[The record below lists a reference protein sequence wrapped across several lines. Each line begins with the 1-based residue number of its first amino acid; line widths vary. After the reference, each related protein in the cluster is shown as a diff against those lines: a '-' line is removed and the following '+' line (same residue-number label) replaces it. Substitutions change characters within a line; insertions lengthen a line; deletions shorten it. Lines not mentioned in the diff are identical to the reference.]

1 MTGLFLYAISGEMD
15 KCHGQLQQQ
24 SIGEEHV
31 MMGNE
36 EKPQFQRKMQTRHIV
51 MLSLGGVIGTGLFLS
66 SGYTIQQAGP
76 IGTILSYM
84 VGAIAVYLVMLCLG
98 ELSVHMPETG
108 AFHSY
113 AAKYIGPA
121 TGYTVAW
128 LYWLTW
134 TVALGSE
141 FTAAGLL
148 MQRWFPDI
156 SVWIWSALFAV
167 LIFVLN
173 AITVR
178 FFAESEFWFSSVK
191 VLTIV
196 LFILI
201 GAGAVFGFVPMADG
215 APAPLLSNLT
225 SAGWFPNGAFAIVM
239 TMLAV
244 NFAFSGTELIG
255 IAAGEADNPE
265 KTIPKAIHTTL
276 WRLVIFFIGTIV
288 VLSALLPMEVAG
300 VTESPFVAVLDRVGV
315 PYAADVMNF
324 VILTAILSAAN
335 SGLYASARMLWS
347 LADKKT
353 IPPMFGRL
361 TDKGIPLNALI
372 FSMLG
377 GGLALF
383 SSIVAPDTVYIAL
396 VSISG
401 LAVVVVWMS
410 ISASQFMFR
419 REYVRNGGA
428 VKDLVYRTP
437 LYPLVPIASFLLCLA
452 SLVGIAFDPAQRVA
466 LYCGAPFIIL
476 CYISYHLTVR
486 KKAR

>member
-1 MTGLFLYAISGEMD
+1 MENNR
-15 KCHGQLQQQ
+15 KQ
-24 SIGEEHV
+24 
-31 MMGNE
+31 
-36 EKPQFQRKMQTRHIV
+36 PFQRKMETRHVV

-76 IGTILSYM
+76 LGTILAYLI
-84 VGAIAVYLVMLCLG
+84 GAVSVYLVMLCLG

-148 MQRWFPDI
+148 MQRWFP
-156 SVWIWSALFAV
+156 SVNVWIWSALFA
-167 LIFVLN
+167 LMIFLFN
-173 AITVR
+173 SLTVR
-178 FFAESEFWFSSVK
+178 LFAESEFWFSSIK

-196 LFILI
+196 IFIILG
-201 GAGAVFGFVPMADG
+201 GAAMFGFIPMAETE
-215 APAPLLSNLT
+215 AAPLFSNIT
-225 SAGWFPNGAFAIVM
+225 ASGWFPHGATAILL

-255 IAAGEADNPE
+255 IAAGETVDPE

-276 WRLVIFFIGTIV
+276 WRLIIFFIGTIV
-288 VLSALLPMEVAG
+288 ILAALLPMSDASVL
-300 VTESPFVAVLDRVGV
+300 ESPFVAVMERIGV
-315 PYAADVMNF
+315 PYAADIMNF

-335 SGLYASARMLWS
+335 SGLYASSRMLWS
-347 LADKKT
+347 LADKQT
-353 IPPMFGRL
+353 ISPVFAKL
-361 TDKGIPLNALI
+361 TKRGVPIYAVT

-377 GGLALF
+377 GGLALL
-383 SSIVAPDTVYIAL
+383 SSIIAPGTVYIAL

-410 ISASQFMFR
+410 ISLSQLLFR
-419 REYVRNGGA
+419 RQYLREGNS
-428 VKDLVYRTP
+428 VKDLIYRTP
-437 LYPLVPIASFLLCLA
+437 FYPVVPIVSLVLCLA
-452 SLVGIAFDPAQRVA
+452 SCIGIAFDSTQRIA
-466 LYCGAPFIIL
+466 LYCGIPFIIL
-476 CYISYHLTVR
+476 CYGSYYLTQRV
-486 KKAR
+486 KKRGQAHVEPIQSN